1 MSKDISM
8 RLVYNNVPAIQA
20 AMPGR
25 VRAVIEKTLKDIDE
39 TVKESMREEK
49 SGSTYVRGGKV
60 HIASAP
66 GEPPAID
73 TGMLVNSLFY
83 RMQSDRLGI
92 YGTNELHGLIL
103 EFGGRKMAPRP
114 WLKPA
119 LDANR
124 DAFER
129 ALEGLL

>member
-1 MSKDISM
+1 MSKDVQLRM
-8 RLVYNNVPAIQA
+8 VYNNVPKITA
-20 AMPGR
+20 AMPGK
-25 VRAVIEKTLKDIDE
+25 VRAVIEKTLKNIDE

-49 SGSTYVRGGKV
+49 SGATYVRGGKV

-73 TGMLVNSLFY
+73 TGVLVNSLFY
-83 RMQSDRLGI
+83 RMENNYLGI
-92 YGTNELHGLIL
+92 YGTNELHGLVL
-103 EFGGRKMAPRP
+103 EFGGRKVAPRP

-124 DAFER
+124 DSFER
-129 ALEGLL
+129 AMEGLL